1 MSENSPSSRSERV
14 PFARPVHVT
23 PLDCSEQP
31 LRLVGGNLS
40 RTGMFLRS
48 NLLLPAGT
56 KVSLAFEAK
65 GQPLPFAEAEV
76 IWQRAPTADGGT
88 AGFALRF
95 TRFLNQRGPELVE
108 QLVSLGRNK
117 LAEAEAKLAR
127 EAAPGPAL
135 HEEEAPTVQAA
146 ARPPPVPLDA
156 TPPEPP
162 PSVRP
167 APAGKQPAFVK
178 PTGPLSVGV
187 PRPVSP
193 LDAAESEDDA
203 AGEEVSL
210 HEFEGSSS
218 LRGTKLRGPS
228 AGALA
233 LLVAVPLVIAV
244 AAWRASTTSEPALAV
259 LEKPANPPAPAAA
272 AAPAPTPALPEAP
285 KAAAAEPGPVV
296 KELPPAPAMPQPPV
310 MVAQAAPAARA
321 PQPVAAAPQPAPT
334 PAEPTQAAPPV
345 EPPVPAVARAEKP
358 ERSEKPTEKPAPREK
373 VSATGIIKLGQ
384 GAVTSTSLK
393 GGTQKLELDLDLV
406 RGARIRRAF
415 ALKGP
420 HRLVVDV
427 EGGRDAKSLERS
439 VSQVPGVTRARVG
452 PQPGGVTRLVLDL
465 TRAAGKVT
473 HGGDR
478 VSVTW

>member
-1 MSENSPSSRSERV
+1 
-14 PFARPVHVT
+14 
-23 PLDCSEQP
+23 
-31 LRLVGGNLS
+31 
-40 RTGMFLRS
+40 MFLRS

-56 KVSLAFEAK
+56 RVSLAFEAK

-127 EAAPGPAL
+127 EAAPEPVRQ
-135 HEEEAPTVQAA
+135 EEEAPTVQAA
-146 ARPPPVPLDA
+146 ARPPPAPLDA
-156 TPPEPP
+156 TPPEPA

-167 APAGKQPAFVK
+167 PPAGKQPAFVK

-193 LDAAESEDDA
+193 LDASETETGSEAEADA
-203 AGEEVSL
+203 GGEEVSL

-218 LRGTKLRGPS
+218 LRATKLRGPS

-259 LEKPANPPAPAAA
+259 LEKPAAPPTPAATATAAPAPAASAPAPTVPETPAAA
-272 AAPAPTPALPEAP
+272 AAEPA
-285 KAAAAEPGPVV
+285 PVV
-296 KELPPAPAMPQPPV
+296 KELPPAPAKVQAPV
-310 MVAQAAPAARA
+310 EVVAAAPAAPA
-321 PQPVAAAPQPAPT
+321 QQPVAAVPAPAPT
-334 PAEPTQAAPPV
+334 PPETARTATPPAA
-345 EPPVPAVARAEKP
+345 AVARTEKP
-358 ERSEKPTEKPAPREK
+358 ERTEKTAEKPAPREK
-373 VSATGIIKLGQ
+373 AAATGSVKLGQ
-384 GAVTSTSLK
+384 GAVSAASLK
-393 GGTQKLELDLDLV
+393 GSAQKLELDLELL

-427 EGGRDAKSLERS
+427 EGGRAAKSLERS
-439 VSQVPGVTRARVG
+439 VAQVPGVTRARVG

-465 TRAAGKVT
+465 TRPAGKVT

-478 VSVTW
+478 VSVSW